1 MVPMEEGIINKK
13 ENFAAE
19 VLLQEQS
26 SGINDFSTFEDSKN
40 ICQKIK
46 PGIIDDIAQEDIS
59 EAICQSILF
68 DILKQIEMR
77 PPSIYNDFRT
87 DNKIFNENPDEI
99 HQMQVEE
106 IVVQKVPSMWAE
118 IDENVKE
125 SIIDLVPSMQENMVQ
140 EGEQFLPG

>member
-40 ICQKIK
+40 ICQKII
-46 PGIIDDIAQEDIS
+46 PNIIDDIAQEDIS